1 MSVAEIGERLVLSAR
16 RIVRVG
22 VKRKIRARNFLD
34 ARMSFC
40 DFHWELYKHINRDVL
55 KAWESEAPAEPNAC
69 GSARASPSQVR
80 GGLSR
85 SIALANIVRRIIV
98 PTPLFGDFD
107 TRFTAKAIFGPGV
120 NQWSESR
127 RVAKRAVAPLWS
139 SQPVDSKRF
148 AAGSRGNRRDPGAAR
163 ERGAG
168 ERKTGNRVNHTQVV
182 TPQVVPFI
190 LTRFFAKRGVNLPSL
205 LQITNGPC

>member
-1 MSVAEIGERLVLSAR
+1 MSVAEVGERLVLSAG

-34 ARMSFC
+34 ARKSFC
-40 DFHWELYKHINRDVL
+40 DFHWQLYKHINHDVL
-55 KAWESEAPAEPNAC
+55 KAREGEAPAEPNAC
-69 GSARASPSQVR
+69 GSAPGSPQGER
-80 GGLSR
+80 QTQQERRSR
-85 SIALANIVRRIIV
+85 QHMVRRIIM
-98 PTPLFGDFD
+98 PTPLQGDFD
-107 TRFTAKAIFGPGV
+107 TRFTAKAVFGLGV
-120 NQWSESR
+120 NLRSKSR
-127 RVAKRAVAPLWS
+127 GVAKRALAPLRS

-148 AAGSRGNRRDPGAAR
+148 AAGRRGSRRDPGAAR

-190 LTRFFAKRGVNLPSL
+190 RRRFLAKSGVNLPL
-205 LQITNGPC
+205 PLQITNGPC